1 MLVALTGGLRR
12 LIEKVVYLGRSRA
25 EGVDGF
31 KGYWAAE
38 KRGKETSGIRG
49 MLRSKADMEELERVY
64 QVEGR

>member
-12 LIEKVVYLGRSRA
+12 LIEKVVCLGRSRA

-31 KGYWAAE
+31 KGHWAAK
-38 KRGKETSGIRG
+38 KRGKETSGMRG
-49 MLRSKADMEELERVY
+49 MLRSKVDMEELERVY